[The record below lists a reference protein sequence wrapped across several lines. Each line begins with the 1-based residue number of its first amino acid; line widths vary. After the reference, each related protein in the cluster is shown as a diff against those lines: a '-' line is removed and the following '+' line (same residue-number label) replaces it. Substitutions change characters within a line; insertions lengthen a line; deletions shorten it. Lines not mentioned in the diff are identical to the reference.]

1 MSRRRIFGIA
11 ILAAAIASWAS
22 PALAQSV
29 TSVTG
34 AGGAIFSSS
43 ASFSTVTLTS
53 LKFGMGVLIA
63 SGGASGD
70 FESTLFGTSTGGQ
83 PQTITVL
90 GKPTSGSGSVGSP
103 TNISGLCI
111 VNMGDG
117 TAPQTGVPF
126 ALTVVSSDG
135 KGSLT
140 LTLGSTI
147 LPVAAVNA
155 GSITVR

>member
-1 MSRRRIFGIA
+1 MSTRKIFRIA
-11 ILAAAIASWAS
+11 ILAAAIAFSAR
-22 PALAQSV
+22 AVVAQSV

-34 AGGAIFSSS
+34 AGGAAFSSS
-43 ASFSTVTLTS
+43 ASFNTVTVRS
-53 LKFGMGVLIA
+53 LKFGMGVLITG
-63 SGGASGD
+63 GGASGD
-70 FESTLFGTSTGGQ
+70 FESTLLGTSATGQ

-90 GKPTSGSGSVGSP
+90 GKPVSGSGSVGSP

-117 TAPQTGVPF
+117 TPPQTGVPF

-140 LTLGSTI
+140 LTLGGTN
-147 LPVAAVNA
+147 LPVAPVNA